1 MRRQTEDKCVDS
13 KSREAC
19 GGNMDDEA
27 HNGAYGNTSLSFRH
41 GPRIF
46 TCNV

>member
-13 KSREAC
+13 KGREAC

-27 HNGAYGNTSLSFRH
+27 HNGAYGNHIFELSARAAYFY
-41 GPRIF
+41 
-46 TCNV
+46 V